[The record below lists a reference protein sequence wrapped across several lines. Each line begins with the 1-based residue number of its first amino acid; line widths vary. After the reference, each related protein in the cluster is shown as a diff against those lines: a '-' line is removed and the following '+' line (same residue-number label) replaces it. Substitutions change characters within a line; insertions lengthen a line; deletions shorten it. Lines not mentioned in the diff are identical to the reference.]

1 MVKIKW
7 FIIPALLLIL
17 SACSKGNDMQ
27 TLSAPSPEQ
36 ELGASRSGLTLSIS
50 VQQYKEGMPIFHTTL
65 RNDSQISY
73 EYGEYYH
80 IEILKNNEWYTL
92 AHSDFVFYENPQFTN
107 LGRLIAPAKV
117 IHQLFSVEI
126 IGVTLMPGEYRL
138 VKMFL
143 KPVAPYYVVTLAVPF
158 TVISAV

>member
-1 MVKIKW
+1 
-7 FIIPALLLIL
+7 
-17 SACSKGNDMQ
+17 MQ

-50 VQQYKEGMPIFHTTL
+50 EQQHEEGMPIFHTTL

-73 EYGEYYH
+73 EFGEYFH

-92 AHSDFVFYENPQFTN
+92 SHSDFVFYENPKFTN
-107 LGRLIAPAKV
+107 LGRLIAPGKE
-117 IHQLFSVEI
+117 IHQSFTVET
-126 IGVTLMPGEYRL
+126 IGVTLIPGEYRL

-158 TVISAV
+158 KVISAV